1 MSFGHDLRYAAR
13 ALGRSRGF
21 TTVAVL
27 TLALG
32 VGAATAIFSVVNAVW
47 VTRFLESLL
56 FGITTRDSMTFLAVV
71 VAFLLAALV
80 ACYVPA
86 RGATRRP
93 SHVPPGRPLAARGA
107 QGSCLHDPGGAQR
120 RDLCSVVP

>member
-1 MSFGHDLRYAAR
+1 MSLGHDLRYAAR

-86 RGATRRP
+86 RGATR
-93 SHVPPGRPLAARGA
+93 VDPLTSLRAG
-107 QGSCLHDPGGAQR
+107 L
-120 RDLCSVVP
+120 